1 MPHNFLVY
9 KLKHLR
15 KVNAQRRALSQPSVD
30 FVPVLT
36 KGQVLYVPA
45 GKMTAAGG
53 DCAPASCYNC
63 ASYNYG
69 KSCMRIGQ
77 EIEVRKFTYPTRVT
91 RDAEPIE
98 YWPCCGMWDKGEPNR
113 EEETF
118 VSANDPSDLGLIWI
132 NAPEVG
138 QEYGGANC
146 GGQNGGDDCDN
157 YITEGSDKRK
167 EPTAFCRVLQAEVEN
182 GAVCAA
188 WADDDQMTWQ
198 QAQNILKELDG
209 DE

>member
-1 MPHNFLVY
+1 MSHNFLVY

-45 GKMTAAGG
+45 GKM
-53 DCAPASCYNC
+53 DEEPSSCYNC
-63 ASYNYG
+63 VSYNYE
-69 KSCMRIGQ
+69 KSCMRIGP
-77 EIEVRKFTYPTRVT
+77 EIEVRKFTYPPKAT

-113 EEETF
+113 NEETF

-132 NAPEVG
+132 NAPETD
-138 QEYGGANC
+138 QEYGGACC
-146 GGQNGGDDCDN
+146 GGQNGGDDCDH
-157 YITEGSDKRK
+157 YITKGGDKRS

-188 WADDDQMTWQ
+188 WADDDQMSWQ
-198 QAQNILKELDG
+198 QAQGILREIG
-209 DE
+209 EEE